1 MDFLLNAP
9 TILAAT
15 HAVIVIAIALRVI
28 MRRPDTGVA
37 LAWLLLVTILPFAG
51 AVAYLLIGERRI
63 SHRRK
68 RGHGPARNQER
79 GFPLRSRQQV
89 SDVFRHAEDAA
100 VDRRGR

>member
-63 SHRRK
+63 SHR
-68 RGHGPARNQER
+68 GHGPARNQER